1 MFSCF
6 KSLIAYSLSYVLG
19 TVSRH
24 LLPRSLSVC
33 PVAGSALHTYNTIQR
48 HGPNNAAHLGSQLAT
63 SHRYSLLLLPWC
75 TLQFTVNVHFQT
87 YSWNYNPWGRSQW
100 TDVKKRL
107 RIAWDEN
114 LASVKILVRLKAP
127 YVSRKNADNQHILMS
142 VRYHVTNMKMKYLTE
157 IELNA
162 FWCGDLAAA
171 TLCGST
177 IR

>member
-1 MFSCF
+1 MYIFRPT
-6 KSLIAYSLSYVLG
+6 AGTTTHGDVLCG
-19 TVSRH
+19 QMS
-24 LLPRSLSVC
+24 
-33 PVAGSALHTYNTIQR
+33 
-48 HGPNNAAHLGSQLAT
+48 
-63 SHRYSLLLLPWC
+63 
-75 TLQFTVNVHFQT
+75 
-87 YSWNYNPWGRSQW
+87 
-100 TDVKKRL
+100 KKRL
-107 RIAWDEN
+107 RIAWEEH